1 MHVLGS
7 LADVN
12 YAWFLL
18 QNEKLIRVD
27 KSFLSLF
34 PCLHHKGSVVIL
46 TMRAQSLVLSSFTAG
61 G

>member
-1 MHVLGS
+1 
-7 LADVN
+7 VN

-18 QNEKLIRVD
+18 ENEKLIRVD
-27 KSFLSLF
+27 ISFLPLF
-34 PCLHHKGSVVIL
+34 PFLHHKGSVVIL